1 MISRQLSDK
10 IRFVSFLCTLMVVF
24 RHSLNMEAF
33 EIDGNGHSYVS
44 IIENGISKLTEV
56 AVPYFFLVS
65 GFFFLR
71 YSYFGKGE
79 YLKMLCKKAH
89 TLFLPFVFWN
99 IVGLIPLVLMHRVAI
114 ENSLWKY
121 SLQLLNSE
129 WNGVLWYVRDIMIMM
144 LLAPLYSWVFLLNR
158 RWLYALLFL
167 LLFFNWMPVDCSL
180 LSTEGMLFFFLGGV
194 LQKKSSFLE
203 KKFPKW
209 TIFFGCVVWLISS
222 FAFPHCWAIHRYN
235 TLLGLFVVWQLCDY
249 VPTRVFLGVLGVS
262 SYSFF
267 IYVLHADVI
276 KSMKVGLAHF
286 FCGQEAV
293 ALASYFV
300 LPLVTVSVLLI
311 VGKLFNRYIPQ
322 VFNFVMGGRC

>member
-1 MISRQLSDK
+1 MISRRLSEK
-10 IRFVSFLCTLMVVF
+10 IRVLSFLCTLMVVF

-33 EIDGNGHSYVS
+33 GIDDNGASCVS

-71 YSYFGKGE
+71 YSYYGKGE
-79 YLKMLCKKAH
+79 YMKMLCKKTH

-99 IVGLIPLVLMHRVAI
+99 VVGLIPLVLMHRVTIVDSA
-114 ENSLWKY
+114 WKY
-121 SLQLLNSE
+121 GLQLLNSE
-129 WNGVLWYVRDIMIMM
+129 WNGVLWYVRDIMTLMF
-144 LLAPLYSWVFLLNR
+144 LAPLYCWIFFLDK

-167 LLFFNWMPVDCSL
+167 LLFFYWLPVDCSW
-180 LSTEGMLFFFLGGV
+180 LSSEGMLFFYLGGV
-194 LQKKSSFLE
+194 LQKNSSVLE

-209 TIFFGCVVWLISS
+209 LFLGGIAIWLISC
-222 FAFPHCWAIHRYN
+222 FAFPHFWAIHRYN

-276 KSMKVGLAHF
+276 KSMKIGIAHF
-286 FCGQEAV
+286 FCGQESV
-293 ALASYFV
+293 ALASYLV
-300 LPLVTVSVLLI
+300 LPLITVSFLLI
-311 VGKLFNRYIPQ
+311 VGKLFNRYVPH
-322 VFNFVMGGRC
+322 VFNFVMGGRG